1 MDCRHSEVSPLTTED
16 PHDAHGSQ
24 SEPDPTLSALDLPTE
39 PPASPQLCTSAPSSR
54 PESQLSGFDFNG
66 PYLGPPHSLSLP
78 DLVGQEAPR
87 QTDKS
92 QKPLPP
98 GSLEYL
104 CLPAGGRVQLV
115 PLAQA
120 MGQGQAWGVE
130 RRPCPGAEES
140 PYLESG
146 PVPALPAPGLM
157 VAGQGPKDSP
167 AAPFTTSGGP
177 EDSVVVSGYV
187 TTEDLA
193 LTPPKGASSESQVP
207 PLGLPS
213 DQNHSHGLASG
224 LPVAPAPMKPEFQG
238 YVELPPTM
246 AQSPKSCP
254 VSPAPLA
261 ASSSN
266 LSPGEPQVDVTP
278 ASPHPEGLLVLQQV
292 GDYCFLPGVA
302 SGPVSPQSKS
312 SSAVPCPESR
322 DLNQVL
328 QAKKPP
334 CQAIPEVPA
343 IRFFKA
349 LKQQDYLSL
358 PPWDVSRPGEV
369 C

>member
-1 MDCRHSEVSPLTTED
+1 M
-16 PHDAHGSQ
+16 
-24 SEPDPTLSALDLPTE
+24 
-39 PPASPQLCTSAPSSR
+39 
-54 PESQLSGFDFNG
+54 
-66 PYLGPPHSLSLP
+66 
-78 DLVGQEAPR
+78 
-87 QTDKS
+87 
-92 QKPLPP
+92 
-98 GSLEYL
+98 
-104 CLPAGGRVQLV
+104 QLV

-120 MGQGQAWGVE
+120 MGQAQARGVE
-130 RRPCPGAEES
+130 RRPCPGAEGS

-146 PVPALPAPGLM
+146 PGPALPAPGPM

-167 AAPFTTSGGP
+167 AAPFATSGEP
-177 EDSVVVSGYV
+177 EDSVTVSGYV

-193 LTPPKGASSESQVP
+193 LSPPKGALSASQVP

-213 DQNHSHGLASG
+213 DQNHSLSPGLASG
-224 LPVAPAPMKPEFQG
+224 LPVTPAPMKPEFQG

-246 AQSPKSCP
+246 AQSPKSSL

-261 ASSSN
+261 ASSPS

-302 SGPVSPQSKS
+302 SGPASPQSKS
-312 SSAVPCPESR
+312 SSPVPCPESR

-343 IRFFKA
+343 IRFFKS